1 MDETRVSQGNT
12 VGWNTGT
19 TTEVV
24 ARHDWD
30 GRDTLAVT
38 IVTAVAQLKNV
49 DAIDLSPLSDVIN
62 PEALDRVFA
71 HPVRAPVVG
80 EPTDAGTT
88 QPARATVRFR
98 YAACDVT
105 VWADGTVIVKSA

>member
-1 MDETRVSQGNT
+1 MDETRVLQGND

-19 TTEVV
+19 TEEVV

-38 IVTAVAQLKNV
+38 IVTAVSQLEDV
-49 DAIDLSPLSDVIN
+49 DAVDLPPLSNTIN

-71 HPVRAPVVG
+71 
-80 EPTDAGTT
+80 
-88 QPARATVRFR
+88 QPARASATSDAVGRGSMNPARAHVQFR

>member
-1 MDETRVSQGNT
+1 MDESRVLQGNT

-19 TTEVV
+19 TDEVV

-38 IVTAVAQLKNV
+38 IVTATAQLRDV
-49 DAIDLSPLSDVIN
+49 DAVDLPPLSDVIN
-62 PEALDRVFA
+62 PEALDTLFA
-71 HPVRAPVVG
+71 R
-80 EPTDAGTT
+80 
-88 QPARATVRFR
+88 PARAPASSERTERGSMRAAHATVQFR
-98 YAACDVT
+98 YAACEVT

>member
-1 MDETRVSQGNT
+1 MDETRVRQGNT

-19 TTEVV
+19 TDEVV

-38 IVTAVAQLKNV
+38 IVTATAQLKGV
-49 DAIDLSPLSDVIN
+49 DALDLPPLSNVIN
-62 PEALDRVFA
+62 PEALDRVFTRPA
-71 HPVRAPVVG
+71 RAPDSSTAIERG
-80 EPTDAGTT
+80 SM
-88 QPARATVRFR
+88 RSSHATVRFEF
-98 YAACDVT
+98 AACDVT